1 MTTRWTSDFK
11 YSDVTPKAMFLN
23 RRQIMA
29 GTAGLVASPL
39 LVGRAHAAGFSTDE
53 EQTSL
58 EDISTY
64 NNYYEFG

>member
-39 LVGRAHAAGFSTDE
+39 LVGRAHAAG
-53 EQTSL
+53 
-58 EDISTY
+58 
-64 NNYYEFG
+64 